1 MDYELPPL
9 NEIMQTEEYKLSI
22 ELMRIRTEL
31 KISPKEFAKKVNITL
46 EELLK
51 LEYGVRSIPIER
63 YKNIIEIAKQ
73 IKK

>member
-1 MDYELPPL
+1 
-9 NEIMQTEEYKLSI
+9 MQTEEYKLSI

-51 LEYGVRSIPIER
+51 LEYWVRSIPIER

>member
-31 KISPKEFAKKVNITL
+31 KISPKEFAKKVNI
-46 EELLK
+46 
-51 LEYGVRSIPIER
+51 
-63 YKNIIEIAKQ
+63 A
-73 IKK
+73 

>member
-22 ELMRIRTEL
+22 ELMRIRIEL